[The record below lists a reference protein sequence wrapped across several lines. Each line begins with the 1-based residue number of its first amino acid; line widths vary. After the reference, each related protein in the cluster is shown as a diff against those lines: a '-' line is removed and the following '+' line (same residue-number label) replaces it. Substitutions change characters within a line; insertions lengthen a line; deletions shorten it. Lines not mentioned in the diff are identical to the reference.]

1 MKYRDHMNLGALIY
15 LPFLSKAYT
24 GMLPVS
30 LEFIL
35 PFFRVFRF
43 GGSWVYG
50 AAVYFFFSIG
60 CCLPDIDVTWYP
72 EGGHRIRSPLH
83 NLTNILIVYAIS
95 VFLCMLPT
103 PKTLALILMMV
114 SALIFGCL
122 AHLAGDIIQGGVGW
136 GIGRKKKIGFTGFK
150 WDIYGGTLKGSAVSI
165 LIALLAGVLWWY
177 VLNRPACLGESAA
190 IYAVTASAVI
200 WLYSVVA
207 CRSYARYLTNALTAL
222 ILFLVVAAIMPK
234 AIGL

>member
-15 LPFLSKAYT
+15 LPFLSKAYA
-24 GMLPVS
+24 GMLPAS

-50 AAVYFFFSIG
+50 AAVYLFFSIG

-136 GIGRKKKIGFTGFK
+136 GIRRKVKIGFTGFK
-150 WDIYGGTLKGSAVSI
+150 WNIYSETAKGSAVSI
-165 LIALLAGVLWWY
+165 FIALLTGALWWY

>member
-15 LPFLSKAYT
+15 LPFLSKAYA
-24 GMLPVS
+24 GMLPAS

-50 AAVYFFFSIG
+50 AAVYLFFSIG
-60 CCLPDIDVTWYP
+60 CCLPDIDMAWYP

-136 GIGRKKKIGFTGFK
+136 GIRRKIKIGFTGFK
-150 WDIYGGTLKGSAVSI
+150 WNIYSETAKGSAVSI
-165 LIALLAGVLWWY
+165 FIALLTGALWWY
-177 VLNRPACLGESAA
+177 ILNRPACLGGFDSSYA
-190 IYAVTASAVI
+190 IAASAII

-207 CRSYARYLTNALTAL
+207 CRSYAKYLSNAMTAV
-222 ILFLVVAAIMPK
+222 ILFAVAAAFIPEI
-234 AIGL
+234 IGL

>member
-15 LPFLSKAYT
+15 LPFLSKAYA
-24 GMLPVS
+24 GMLPAS

-50 AAVYFFFSIG
+50 AAVYLFFSIG
-60 CCLPDIDVTWYP
+60 CCLPDIDMAWYP

-103 PKTLALILMMV
+103 PKTLALILMMAA
-114 SALIFGCL
+114 ALIFGCL

-136 GIGRKKKIGFTGFK
+136 GIRRKVKIGFTGFK
-150 WDIYGGTLKGSAVSI
+150 WNIYSETAKGSAVSI
-165 LIALLAGVLWWY
+165 FIALLTGALWWY

-234 AIGL
+234 TIGL

>member
-1 MKYRDHMNLGALIY
+1 MI
-15 LPFLSKAYT
+15 PLSKT
-24 GMLPVS
+24 FS
-30 LEFIL
+30 L
-35 PFFRVFRF
+35 
-43 GGSWVYG
+43 
-50 AAVYFFFSIG
+50 
-60 CCLPDIDVTWYP
+60 
-72 EGGHRIRSPLH
+72 
-83 NLTNILIVYAIS
+83 ILIMA
-95 VFLCMLPT
+95 
-103 PKTLALILMMV
+103 A
-114 SALIFGCL
+114 ALIFGCL

-136 GIGRKKKIGFTGFK
+136 GIRRKVKIGFTGFK
-150 WDIYGGTLKGSAVSI
+150 WNIYSETAKGSAVSI
-165 LIALLAGVLWWY
+165 FIALLTGALWWY

>member
-1 MKYRDHMNLGALIY
+1 MGIRSCG
-15 LPFLSKAYT
+15 LP
-24 GMLPVS
+24 
-30 LEFIL
+30 
-35 PFFRVFRF
+35 
-43 GGSWVYG
+43 
-50 AAVYFFFSIG
+50 FFSIG

-136 GIGRKKKIGFTGFK
+136 GIRRKVKIGFTGFK
-150 WDIYGGTLKGSAVSI
+150 WNIYSETAKGSAVSI
-165 LIALLAGVLWWY
+165 FIALLTGALWWY

>member
-15 LPFLSKAYT
+15 LPFLSKAYA
-24 GMLPVS
+24 GMLPAS

-50 AAVYFFFSIG
+50 AAVYLFFSIG

-103 PKTLALILMMV
+103 PKTLALILIMAA
-114 SALIFGCL
+114 ALIFGCL

-136 GIGRKKKIGFTGFK
+136 GIRRKVKIGFTGFK
-150 WDIYGGTLKGSAVSI
+150 WNIYSETAKGSAVSI
-165 LIALLAGVLWWY
+165 FIALLTGALWWY

>member
-15 LPFLSKAYT
+15 LPFLSKAYA
-24 GMLPVS
+24 GMLPAS

-50 AAVYFFFSIG
+50 AAVYLFFSIG
-60 CCLPDIDVTWYP
+60 CCLPDIDMAWYP

-136 GIGRKKKIGFTGFK
+136 GIRRKVKIGFTGFK
-150 WDIYGGTLKGSAVSI
+150 WNIYSETAKGSAVSI
-165 LIALLAGVLWWY
+165 FIALLTGALWWY